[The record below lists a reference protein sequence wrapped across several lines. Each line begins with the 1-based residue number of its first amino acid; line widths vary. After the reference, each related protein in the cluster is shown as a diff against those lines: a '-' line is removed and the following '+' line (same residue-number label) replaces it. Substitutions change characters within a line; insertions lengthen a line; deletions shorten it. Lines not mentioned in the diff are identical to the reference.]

1 MTVCW
6 RFGIPVDFAQCG
18 LMGRV
23 DENHWFKISVSVVP
37 AGGCSVMAL
46 TPLSAGAAEIWFRL
60 KRNDD
65 GTSELSYSVNG
76 VVFVPVRLFR
86 LPFADDVFSAGVFAC
101 SPSDKPYTALLTSID
116 FS

>member
-1 MTVCW
+1 
-6 RFGIPVDFAQCG
+6 
-18 LMGRV
+18 MGRV
-23 DENHWFKISVSVVP
+23 DENHWFKISVMSKNGSSLNVGSVVT
-37 AGGCSVMAL
+37 AGGCSDMAL

>member
-1 MTVCW
+1 
-6 RFGIPVDFAQCG
+6 
-18 LMGRV
+18 
-23 DENHWFKISVSVVP
+23 
-37 AGGCSVMAL
+37 MAL

>member
-1 MTVCW
+1 MSKNGSSLNV
-6 RFGIPVDFAQCG
+6 G
-18 LMGRV
+18 
-23 DENHWFKISVSVVP
+23 SVVT
-37 AGGCSVMAL
+37 AGGCSDMAL